1 MPAATRVRW
10 AVIAVTSVALAA
22 TGCSSSKSSG
32 SGGGSGGG
40 VVKAWWG
47 DPQNPLEPA
56 NTNEVNGGAVENM
69 IFAGLVQYDPKTSA
83 ASNANADSITSS
95 DQQNWTVKLK
105 PGWKF
110 SDGTTVT
117 AKSYVDAWN
126 YGALSTNKQVNASFF
141 QYIQGFNDV
150 APATGSP
157 TAQTMS
163 GLKVVDD
170 NTFTVALTQKFS
182 TWPQT
187 LGYTA
192 YYPLPATF
200 FSDHAGYLDKPVGNG
215 PYKIQSYT
223 RSQQMQLV
231 PNPDYSGTNKPKN
244 GGINLVVYTDPNAAY
259 SDLQSGALDIDN
271 TLSTT
276 ALKTLANG
284 PSGGRF
290 LNTPA
295 GIIQTVSF
303 PLYQSNWSTD
313 KAKLVRQGIS
323 MAIDRPTIVKTIFTN
338 TRTPATDWTSP
349 VLGASGGFKDGLC
362 GDLCTYNP
370 TKAKQLIE
378 QGGGIP
384 GGQLTISYNADGG
397 HKDWVDATC
406 NSINQALGNNK
417 ACVGNPIGTFADFRN
432 QVAGKKMTGAFRTG
446 WQMDYP
452 LIQDFLQPVY
462 TTDGSS
468 NDSHYSNP
476 QFDAQVNKANA
487 EPDQA
492 TSVSAF
498 QDAEKMLVTDVP
510 AIPLWYQNGTV
521 AWSSR
526 VNNVMLDPFSVPVYT
541 EVTVS

>member
-1 MPAATRVRW
+1 VRW
-10 AVIAVTSVALAA
+10 AVIAATSVALVA
-22 TGCSSSKSSG
+22 TGCSSGSKSSG
-32 SGGGSGGG
+32 SSSGG
-40 VVKAWWG
+40 VVRAWWG

-56 NTNEVNGGAVENM
+56 NTNEVNGGAVMNM

-83 ASNANADSITSS
+83 ASNANANSITSS
-95 DQQNWTVKLK
+95 DQQNWTVTLK

-117 AKSYVDAWN
+117 ASSYVNAWN
-126 YGALSTNKQVNASFF
+126 YGALSTNKQVNSSFF
-141 QYIQGFNDV
+141 AYIQGYDQV
-150 APATGSP
+150 APASGAP

-187 LGYTA
+187 LGYNA
-192 YYPLPATF
+192 YYPLPASF
-200 FSDHAGYLDKPVGNG
+200 FSDHAAYLNKPIGNG
-215 PYKIQSYT
+215 PYMIQSYT

-231 PNPDYSGTNKPKN
+231 PNPQYTGTNKPKN
-244 GGINLVVYTDPNAAY
+244 GGITLTVYTDPNAAY
-259 SDLQSGALDIDN
+259 SDLQSGALDVDN

-276 ALKTLANG
+276 ALKTLAGG

-295 GIIQTVSF
+295 GIIQTISF
-303 PLYQSNWSTD
+303 PLYQPQWSTPG
-313 KAKLVRQGIS
+313 AQMVRQGIS
-323 MAIDRPTIVKTIFTN
+323 MAIDRPTIVKNIFTN

-349 VLGASGGFKDGLC
+349 VLGATGGFKDGLC

-370 TKAKQLIE
+370 TKAKQLIQ

-406 NSINQALGNNK
+406 NSINQALGNNT

-432 QVAGKKMTGAFRTG
+432 QITSKKMTGPFRTG

-462 TTDGSS
+462 TTTGSS
-468 NDSHYSNP
+468 NDSHYNN
-476 QFDAQVNKANA
+476 QAFDNQVNTANA
-487 EPDQA
+487 EPNQA
-492 TSVSAF
+492 TAVSDF
-498 QDAEKMLVTDVP
+498 QTAEKMLVTDVP

-521 AWSSR
+521 AWSNH
-526 VNNVMLDPFSVPVYT
+526 VNNVTLDPFSVPVYWQI
-541 EVTVS
+541 TVG

>member
-1 MPAATRVRW
+1 MPSATRVRW
-10 AVIAVTSVALAA
+10 AVIAVTSAALVA
-22 TGCSSSKSSG
+22 TGCSSSSNGGSGSG
-32 SGGGSGGG
+32 SGGT
-40 VVKAWWG
+40 VRAWWG

-56 NTNEVNGGAVENM
+56 NTNEVNGGAVMNM

-95 DQQNWTVKLK
+95 DQQNWTVTLK
-105 PGWKF
+105 SGWKF
-110 SDGTTVT
+110 SDGTAVT

-141 QYIQGFNDV
+141 QYIQGYNDV
-150 APATGSP
+150 APASGSP

-163 GLKVVDD
+163 GLKVVND
-170 NTFTVALTQKFS
+170 NTFTVALSQKFS

-187 LGYTA
+187 LGYNA
-192 YYPLPATF
+192 YYPLPASF
-200 FSDHAGYLDKPVGNG
+200 FSDHAAYLNKPVGDG
-215 PYKIQSYT
+215 PYMIQSYT

-259 SDLQSGALDIDN
+259 SDLQSGALDVDN
-271 TLSTT
+271 TLSNT
-276 ALKTLANG
+276 AIKQLAGG
-284 PSGGRF
+284 PSTARF

-295 GIIQTVSF
+295 GIIQTISF
-303 PLYQSNWSTD
+303 PLYQPQWNTD
-313 KAKLVRQGIS
+313 GAKLVRQGIS
-323 MAIDRPTIVKTIFTN
+323 MAIDRPTIVKNIFTN
-338 TRTPATDWTSP
+338 TRTTASDWTSP
-349 VLGASGGFKDGLC
+349 VLGSSGGFKEGLC

-384 GGQLTISYNADGG
+384 GGQLTISYNADGP

-406 NSINQALGNNK
+406 NSINTVMGNNN

-432 QVAGKKMTGAFRTG
+432 QVTSQKMTGPFRTG

-462 TTDGSS
+462 TSGGSS
-468 NDSHYSNP
+468 NDSHYNN
-476 QFDAQVNKANA
+476 QAFDNQVNTANA
-487 EPDQA
+487 EPNQA
-492 TSVSAF
+492 TSVTDF
-498 QDAEKMLVTDVP
+498 QTAEKMLVTDVP

-521 AWSSR
+521 AWSSH
-526 VNNVMLDPFSVPVYT
+526 VSNVMLDPFSVPVYT
-541 EVTVS
+541 EITVS

>member
-1 MPAATRVRW
+1 MRAAKRIRW
-10 AVIAVTSVALAA
+10 AVIAVTSVAVAA
-22 TGCSSSKSSG
+22 TGC
-32 SGGGSGGG
+32 GGGSSSGGTSSGG
-40 VVKAWWG
+40 VVRAWWG

-56 NTNEVNGGAVENM
+56 NTNEVNGGAVMNM

-83 ASNANADSITSS
+83 PSNANADSITSS

-117 AKSYVDAWN
+117 ASSYVNAWN
-126 YGALSTNKQVNASFF
+126 YGALSTNKQVNSSFF
-141 QYIQGFNDV
+141 SYIQGYDQV
-150 APATGSP
+150 APASGSP

-182 TWPQT
+182 TWPAT
-187 LGYTA
+187 LGYSA
-192 YYPLPATF
+192 YYPLPASF
-200 FSDHAGYLDKPVGNG
+200 FSNHAAYLNKPIGNG
-215 PYKIQSYT
+215 PYMIQSYT

-231 PNPDYSGTNKPKN
+231 PNPDYSGTEKPRN
-244 GGINLVVYTDPNAAY
+244 GGITLTVYTDPNAAY
-259 SDLQSGALDIDN
+259 SDLQSGALDVDN

-276 ALKTLANG
+276 ALKTLASG

-295 GIIQTVSF
+295 GIIQTISF
-303 PLYQSNWSTD
+303 PLYQPQWSTPN
-313 KAKLVRQGIS
+313 AKLVRQGIS
-323 MAIDRPTIVKTIFTN
+323 MAIDRPTIVKNIFTN
-338 TRTPATDWTSP
+338 TRTPASDWTSP
-349 VLGASGGFKDGLC
+349 VLGTTGGFKEGLC
-362 GDLCTYNP
+362 GQLCTYNP
-370 TKAKQLIE
+370 TMAKQLIQ

-397 HKDWVDATC
+397 NKDWVDATC
-406 NSINQALGNNK
+406 NSINQVLGNNS
-417 ACVGNPIGTFADFRN
+417 ACVGNPVGTFADFRN
-432 QVAGKKMTGAFRTG
+432 QITGKKMNGPFRTG

-468 NDSHYSNP
+468 NDSHYNNP
-476 QFDAQVNKANA
+476 AFDAQVNTANA
-487 EPDQA
+487 EPNQA
-492 TSVSAF
+492 TAVTDF
-498 QDAEKMLVTDVP
+498 QTAEKMLVTDVP

-521 AWSSR
+521 AWSSH
-526 VNNVMLDPFSVPVYT
+526 VNNVTLDPFSVPVYWQI
-541 EVTVS
+541 TVS